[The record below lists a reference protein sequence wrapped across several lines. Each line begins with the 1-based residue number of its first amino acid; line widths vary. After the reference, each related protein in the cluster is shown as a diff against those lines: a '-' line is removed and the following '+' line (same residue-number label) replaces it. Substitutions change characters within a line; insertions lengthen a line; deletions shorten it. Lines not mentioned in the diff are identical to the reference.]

1 MNMKTY
7 KLNNGVE
14 IPVIGFGTW
23 ETPNDASGVEAIKY
37 AITQAGYT
45 HIDTAAAYR
54 NEESVGKAIRA
65 SDLPRDKVFVTSKL
79 WNTKRGYD
87 NVFRAFERT
96 LQNLQMDYLDLFLI
110 HWPAIETQFPDT
122 WKQIN
127 YDTWRA
133 MEQLY
138 KAGKIRA
145 IGVSNFM
152 PHHLEPLLD
161 KCDVVPAVNQ
171 IEVHPG
177 YQQPEAV
184 AYCKEKG
191 IQVEAWSPLGRGD
204 ALIDP
209 DIKAIAAKHNR
220 SPAQVCLRWILDK
233 GLLPLV
239 KSVTP
244 ARILQNI
251 QVFDFELT
259 EEDTAIID
267 GLTDCGGMCLHPD
280 KVSF

>member
-1 MNMKTY
+1 MQKY
-7 KLNNGVE
+7 RLNNGVE

-65 SDLPRDKVFVTSKL
+65 SGIPRDKVFVTSKL

-96 LQNLQMDYLDLFLI
+96 LQNLQMDYLDLYLI
-110 HWPAIETQFPDT
+110 HWPAIQTQFPDS
-122 WKQIN
+122 WKKIN

-161 KCDVVPAVNQ
+161 RCDVVPAINQ

-177 YQQPEAV
+177 YQQVEAV
-184 AYCKEKG
+184 AYCKQKG
-191 IQVEAWSPLGRGD
+191 ILVEAWSPLGRGD
-204 ALIDP
+204 ALANP
-209 DIKAIAAKHNR
+209 TIKAIAEKLKKT
-220 SPAQVCLRWILDK
+220 PAQICLRWVLDK

-244 ARILQNI
+244 ARILQNVD
-251 QVFDFELT
+251 VFDFQLT
-259 EEDTAIID
+259 AEDTAAID
-267 GLTDCGGMCLHPD
+267 ALTDCGGMCLHPD
-280 KVSF
+280 KVDF

>member
-1 MNMKTY
+1 MKTY
-7 KLNNGVE
+7 KLNNGIE
-14 IPVIGFGTW
+14 IPVIGLGTW
-23 ETPNDASGVEAIKY
+23 EIPNDATGVSAIQY

-65 SDLPRDKVFVTSKL
+65 SGVMRDKIFVTSKL

-110 HWPAIETQFPDT
+110 HWPAIPTQFPET

-152 PHHLEPLLD
+152 PHHLKPLLD
-161 KCDVVPAVNQ
+161 KCDVIPAINQ
-171 IEVHPG
+171 IEYHPG
-177 YQQPEAV
+177 YQQIEV
-184 AYCKEKG
+184 VEFCQENG
-191 IQVEAWSPLGRGD
+191 IQIEAWSPLGRGD
-204 ALIDP
+204 VLINP
-209 DIKAIAAKHNR
+209 VINQIAEKYKRTA
-220 SPAQVCLRWILDK
+220 AQVCLRWVLDK

-251 QVFDFELT
+251 DVFDFELT
-259 EEDTAIID
+259 AEDTANID
-267 GLTDCGGMCLHPD
+267 ALTDCGGMCLHPD
-280 KVSF
+280 QVKF

>member
-1 MNMKTY
+1 MQTY

-23 ETPNDASGVEAIKY
+23 ETPNDASGAEAIKY

-54 NEESVGKAIRA
+54 NEESVGKAVRESGI
-65 SDLPRDKVFVTSKL
+65 SRDKIFVTSKL

-96 LQNLQMDYLDLFLI
+96 MQNLQMDYLDLYLI
-110 HWPAIETQFPDT
+110 HWPAIQSQYPDSWT
-122 WKQIN
+122 QIN

-138 KAGKIRA
+138 KDGKIRA

-177 YQQPEAV
+177 YQQVEAV
-184 AYCKEKG
+184 EFCKQKG
-191 IQVEAWSPLGRGD
+191 ILVEAWSPLGRGD
-204 ALIDP
+204 ALVNQTIMG
-209 DIKAIAAKHNR
+209 IADR
-220 SPAQVCLRWILDK
+220 LGRTPAQVCLRWVLDK

-244 ARILQNI
+244 TRILQNI
-251 QVFDFELT
+251 DVFDFSLT
-259 EEDTAIID
+259 EEDTKKID
-267 GLTDCGGMCLHPD
+267 ALTDCGGMCLHPD
-280 KVSF
+280 KVTF

>member
-1 MNMKTY
+1 MQTY

-37 AITQAGYT
+37 AITTAGYT

-54 NEESVGKAIRA
+54 NEESVGKAIRESGIA
-65 SDLPRDKVFVTSKL
+65 RDRIFVTSKL

-96 LQNLQMDYLDLFLI
+96 LQNLQMDYLDLYLI
-110 HWPAIETQFPDT
+110 HWPAIQTQFPDT
-122 WKQIN
+122 WMQIN

-138 KAGKIRA
+138 KDGKIRA
-145 IGVSNFM
+145 IGVSTFM

-161 KCDVVPAVNQ
+161 KCEVVPAVNL

-177 YQQPEAV
+177 YQQVEAV
-184 AYCKEKG
+184 EYCKQKG

-204 ALIDP
+204 ALVNQTIMQ
-209 DIKAIAAKHNR
+209 IAERLKKT
-220 SPAQVCLRWILDK
+220 PAQVCLRWVLDK

-251 QVFDFELT
+251 DVFDFKLS
-259 EEDTAIID
+259 EEDTATID
-267 GLTDCGGMCLHPD
+267 ALTDCGGMCLHPD
-280 KVSF
+280 KVKF

>member
-65 SDLPRDKVFVTSKL
+65 SGLPRDKVFVTSKL

>member
-1 MNMKTY
+1 MKMKTY

-54 NEESVGKAIRA
+54 NEESVGKAIRE
-65 SDLPRDKVFVTSKL
+65 SGIPRDKIFVTSKL

-161 KCDVVPAVNQ
+161 KCSVVPAINQ

-177 YQQPEAV
+177 YQQAEAV

-204 ALIDP
+204 ALINP

-220 SPAQVCLRWILDK
+220 SAAQVCLRWVLDK

-259 EEDTAIID
+259 EEETAIID
-267 GLTDCGGMCLHPD
+267 ALTDCGGMCLHPD
-280 KVSF
+280 KVKF